1 MSMGSYFHTQLKF
14 PIINFCKPYLLDSVL
29 HLIFRKR
36 CNFVQLH
43 IYQGDACSQR
53 YYYQICLIVM
63 TTFTAQ
69 SKDKNR
75 YQGIGP

>member
-1 MSMGSYFHTQLKF
+1 MNLD
-14 PIINFCKPYLLDSVL
+14 IILTYIQISRSIS
-29 HLIFRKR
+29 HQT
-36 CNFVQLH
+36 NFVQLH